1 MEGQGMDSRRK
12 KLATTAGQL
21 RNVFIITTHKLT
33 LIDYVINEQP
43 FTDIQHMEFM
53 TMRVS

>member
-1 MEGQGMDSRRK
+1 MERQGMDSRRK

-33 LIDYVINEQP
+33 LINYSINKQP

-53 TMRVS
+53 TMCVA